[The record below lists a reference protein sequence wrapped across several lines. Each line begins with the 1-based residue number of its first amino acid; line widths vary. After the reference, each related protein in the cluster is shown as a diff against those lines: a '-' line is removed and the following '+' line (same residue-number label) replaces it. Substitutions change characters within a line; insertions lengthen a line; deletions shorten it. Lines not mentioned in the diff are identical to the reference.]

1 MQVDFDVPAA
11 DVATIRVEAPSQ
23 KAALK
28 KENEQTDKTVAANDN
43 GIRWSLVRFPEGW
56 YASF

>member
-11 DVATIRVEAPSQ
+11 DVAAVGVELSNKQADP
-23 KAALK
+23 
-28 KENEQTDKTVAANDN
+28 ETDKEKAVVANDN
-43 GIRWSLVRFPEGW
+43 GMRWPLIPFPEGW